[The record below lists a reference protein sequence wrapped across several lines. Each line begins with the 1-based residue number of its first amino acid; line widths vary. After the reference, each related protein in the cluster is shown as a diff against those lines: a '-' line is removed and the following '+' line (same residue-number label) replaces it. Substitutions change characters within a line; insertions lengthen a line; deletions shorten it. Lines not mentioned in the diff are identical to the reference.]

1 MKTSLVIAATN
12 GNFAYLDCVL
22 AHYRDG
28 SLRPDQVVVSLSNAH
43 LVNVDDLNNL
53 KSKYSQIFEDLKIL
67 EHDKTMIQG
76 PNRDAATMA
85 ADNEIIISNDAD
97 DIPHPQR
104 VEIIKH
110 FFENYDILHLNH
122 SYKKLDD
129 KEFTHVNINDV
140 KLLNAQ
146 DTFNF
151 LFPKYNGEAYSGRRP
166 NPVKCGYTLSCYGAY
181 GPWEWIHAGCP
192 TFHKDIFKELRWRQ
206 TEEYAWDYDFDF
218 DVAFHFRK
226 SVMIDSKLLWYNMQG
241 DRRENPQVKN
251 LGILYKE

>member
-28 SLRPDQVVVSLSNAH
+28 IVKPDQIVISLSNTQ
-43 LVNVDDLNNL
+43 LVNPINL
-53 KSKYSQIFEDLKIL
+53 YELKDKYTNVFEDFKLL
-67 EHDKTMIQG
+67 EHYKTMIQG

-104 VEIIKH
+104 VQVIKYL
-110 FFENYDILHLNH
+110 FENNDILHLNH
-122 SYKKLDD
+122 SYQIGND
-129 KEFTHVNINDV
+129 KQFHYVDMTTVQIFNKE
-140 KLLNAQ
+140 Q
-146 DTFNF
+146 TFKH
-151 LFPKYNGEAYSGRRP
+151 LFPNYNGEPYVGRRP
-166 NPVKCGYTLSCYGAY
+166 NPIDYGYDKTYYSAY
-181 GPWEWIHAGCP
+181 GPWLWIHAGCP
-192 TFHKDIFKELRWRQ
+192 TFHKDVFKELRWRD

-226 SVMIDSKLLWYNMQG
+226 TIMIDSKLMWYNQHT
-241 DRRENPQVKN
+241 DRRENPNVKN

>member
-28 SLRPDQVVVSLSNAH
+28 TVKPDQIVISLSNTQ
-43 LVNVDDLNNL
+43 LVNPLAIYAL
-53 KSKYSQIFEDLKIL
+53 KDKYSQVFENFKLL
-67 EHDKTMIQG
+67 EHHKTMIQG

-110 FFENYDILHLNH
+110 FFENYDIVHLNH
-122 SYKKLDD
+122 SYQTNDHKYFHRID
-129 KEFTHVNINDV
+129 INSVQVFDAEQTY
-140 KLLNAQ
+140 KY
-146 DTFNF
+146 
-151 LFPKYNGEAYSGRRP
+151 LFPNYNGEPYSGRRP
-166 NPVKCGYTLSCYGAY
+166 NPVKYGFNRSCYGAY

-192 TFHKDIFKELRWRQ
+192 TFHKKVFDELRWRD

-226 SVMIDSKLLWYNMQG
+226 TIMIDSSLMWYNQHT
-241 DRRENPQVKN
+241 DRRENPN
-251 LGILYKE
+251 LRHLGVLYKE